1 MNFASLVLEQINKVS
16 AKVEEDAAYSIAL
29 QWLKGGESVL
39 SRDKDAK
46 YIRLSDDM
54 DHLLSVQYEDKVL
67 KGYKF
72 NKSSNIRIASKAK
85 EIALSLLRNTDRY
98 PLVRDHFGIKK
109 LSF

>member
-1 MNFASLVLEQINKVS
+1 MFMNFRSLVVEAL
-16 AKVEEDAAYSIAL
+16 KVEEDAAYDIARS
-29 QWLKGGESVL
+29 WLKGGEFVL
-39 SRDKDAK
+39 SSNKDAK

-54 DHLLSVQYEDKVL
+54 DHLLSVQYEDGIL

-72 NKSSNIRIASKAK
+72 NRSANNRIASKAK